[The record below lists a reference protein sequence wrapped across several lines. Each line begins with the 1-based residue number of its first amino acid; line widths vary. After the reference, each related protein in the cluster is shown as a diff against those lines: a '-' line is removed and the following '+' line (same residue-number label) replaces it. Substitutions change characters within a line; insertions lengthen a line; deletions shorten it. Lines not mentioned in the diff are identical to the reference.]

1 MSESSAPPRAE
12 IDKRKSIV
20 LGLIGLVVI
29 VLIFWKVI
37 PQIGSYSEAWD
48 SLKGMRAS
56 SIVVIAA
63 AVLLYLVFYGLPYY
77 AAAPGLHFLRAQQV
91 NQAAFA
97 IGNGLPAGGAVGLAV
112 QFGMLTSFGIAAAA
126 ATAAITAV
134 GLWSTFVTLG
144 APVLGVGALAVSG
157 NGAGSHVTV
166 ALIGGGVLI
175 AAVLLFILIVR
186 SEPLARKVGELGNT
200 LLTPFRRWDKLR
212 NVDVV
217 GPILSFRTSMH
228 DLLVRRWA
236 PLTAA
241 QVGVLITQFLI
252 LFAALHGI
260 QQADGK
266 HSSVFVAFAAFGIAQ
281 LGLMIPITPG
291 GLGTVDAAM
300 IALMVSMGIDNADAV
315 AAALVWRAVSF
326 VPQISI
332 GIIALVTWY
341 RKANQL
347 VGTSQQ
353 HA

>member
-1 MSESSAPPRAE
+1 MSSPSAPA
-12 IDKRKSIV
+12 IDKRKSII
-20 LGLIGLVVI
+20 LGAIGLVVI

-48 SLKGMRAS
+48 SLKGMPAS
-56 SIVVIAA
+56 SIVVIVV
-63 AVLLYLVFYGLPYY
+63 AVLAYLAFYGLPYA
-77 AAAPGLHFLRAQQV
+77 AAAPGLHYLRAQQV

-144 APVLGVGALAVSG
+144 APVLGVAALAVSG
-157 NGAGSHVTV
+157 NGAGSHATV
-166 ALIGGGVLI
+166 ALVGGGILI
-175 AAVLLFILIVR
+175 AAVVIFVLIVR
-186 SEPLARKVGELGNT
+186 SEPLARKVGQLGNAM
-200 LLTPFRRWDKLR
+200 LKPFRRWDKLR
-212 NVDVV
+212 DVDLV
-217 GPILSFRTSMH
+217 GPILSFRSSMH

-241 QVGVLITQFLI
+241 QLGVLITQFLI
-252 LFAALHGI
+252 LYAALHGI

-266 HSSVFVAFAAFGIAQ
+266 HSSILIAFAAFGIAQ

-300 IALMVSMGIDNADAV
+300 IALMVSLGIDNADAV

-332 GIIALVTWY
+332 GIFALITWY

-347 VGTSQQ
+347 VGT
-353 HA
+353 AR